1 MLTPLNSIIN
11 LSYFVEVK
19 LKKLLALHKQ
29 RFNDDLQQLQKKR
42 QQLQLLAAQTGAHQA
57 ALVPTQEEMSTFKSL
72 VNKKQGDEC
81 QADSLV
87 RSISLDLSDMDQL
100 LLKSPKLHQKM
111 LMQNSAVVER
121 DFSESM
127 EYQHVIKSSAKIL
140 QFIVKDLI
148 DLMNIKGGNFNP

>member
-1 MLTPLNSIIN
+1 M
-11 LSYFVEVK
+11 
-19 LKKLLALHKQ
+19 
-29 RFNDDLQQLQKKR
+29 
-42 QQLQLLAAQTGAHQA
+42 LAAQAGAHPA
-57 ALVPTQEEMSTFKSL
+57 ASGLAQEDIR
-72 VNKKQGDEC
+72 NKKHGEEV
-81 QADSLV
+81 QADALV

-121 DFSESM
+121 DFSESI